1 MSFSRGT
8 SDDVPAAEA
17 SAIHDA
23 GLAASYIALRDEEA
37 IALAR
42 ERYGLDGQV
51 TRFATEKDDTF
62 RLELSGGER
71 FVLKV
76 ANPLE
81 DVSEIDF
88 QVRLLEHIEQSNPRI
103 PVPRVIR
110 DLSNRPHAPFVDAA
124 RQHRVV
130 RVMSYVAGTPLDSVP
145 SCASD
150 RTHVGR
156 MLGRLRLATADFS
169 HPAQDRV
176 LAWDVRHLQR
186 LRPLLDD
193 IDDPHQHR
201 RVAAGLARLA
211 DMAPRI
217 ARLRTQVLHN
227 DFSQS
232 NIVVDAGH
240 PGFVTGIIDFGDAVR
255 TAVAVDVSTALL
267 NQLPRT
273 GVHLHTDLFAE
284 GRDLLRGYLEVAELT
299 REELA
304 LIPHLTLARAVARAL
319 LSLWRAKRFPEN
331 ATYLLRNTEPGWAQ
345 LDWFLART
353 EADISDLLL
362 APLR

>member
-1 MSFSRGT
+1 MSFSQGT
-8 SDDVPAAEA
+8 PDDVPAAEA

-23 GLAASYIALRDEEA
+23 GLAASYTALREDEA

-42 ERYGLDGQV
+42 ERYGLEGQV

-62 RLELSGGER
+62 RLELPGGER

-81 DVSEIDF
+81 EVPEIDF
-88 QVRLLEHIEQSNPRI
+88 QVRLLEHIEGADPHI

-110 DLSNRPHAPFVDAA
+110 DLAHRPHAPFVDAA
-124 RQHRVV
+124 GQQRVV
-130 RVMSYVAGTPLDSVP
+130 RLMSYVAGTPLDSVA
-145 SCASD
+145 SCAAD
-150 RTHVGR
+150 RAQVGR
-156 MLGRLRLATADFS
+156 MLGRLRHATAGFS

-211 DMAPRI
+211 DLAPRI

-232 NIVVDAGH
+232 NIVVDAGQ

-267 NQLPRT
+267 NQLPRQ
-273 GVHLHTDLFAE
+273 GVHVHTDLFAD
-284 GRDLLRGYLEVAELT
+284 GRDLLRGYLAVADLT
-299 REELA
+299 PEELA
-304 LIPHLTLARAVARAL
+304 LIPHLTMARAVARAL

-353 EADISDLLL
+353 EADLSDTLP
-362 APLR
+362 AALR